1 MKFGPVPVARAASC
15 LLAHR
20 LVGEDGRSLFVKGHI
35 LTEDDC
41 ARLAALGYREL
52 IVARLDADDLDE
64 DEAAHRIAE
73 PLAGEH
79 VEARVGGA
87 GRATLHAQ
95 RRGTLRLQLALLE
108 RLNMIDDGITIA
120 TLREHSLVDVGEM
133 LALVKVVPF
142 AIPTARVEDAVASTR
157 EAGALLSIRPL
168 RELTVALILSG
179 PTAARE
185 RLRRGFVSPVQRRV
199 EALGCSLREP
209 RYCAHE
215 AGALA
220 GAMREEAASA
230 SLLLVAG
237 ISAIIDRGD
246 VVPSA
251 LERAGGSVTHFGVP
265 VDPGTL
271 LMLGY
276 LGEVPV
282 VGAPGCVQSPKTNVI
297 DWILPRLVAGERLT
311 RSDLLRLGHGGL
323 LEEIPQRP
331 LPRARLLRPQSAGTR
346 SLRQ

>member
-1 MKFGPVPVARAASC
+1 MKFGPVPTADAAGC

-20 LVGEDGRSLFVKGHI
+20 LVGANGRSLFVKGH
-35 LTEDDC
+35 LLSEADC
-41 ARLAALGYREL
+41 ERLAALGYREL
-52 IVARLDADDLDE
+52 TVARLEADDLDE
-64 DEAAHRIAE
+64 DEAARRIAE

-79 VEARVGGA
+79 VSLRIGGA
-87 GRATLHAQ
+87 GRATLHAG
-95 RRGTLRLQLALLE
+95 RRGVLRLGRELLD
-108 RLNMIDDGITIA
+108 RLNRIDDGITIA
-120 TLREHSLVDVGEM
+120 TLRAHSLVDEGEM

-142 AIPTARVEDAVASTR
+142 AIPAARVQDAVSIAQ
-157 EAGALLSIRPL
+157 EGGALLSIRPL
-168 RELTVALILSG
+168 RPLQVTLILSG
-179 PTAARE
+179 PAAAKE
-185 RLRRGFVSPVQRRV
+185 RLQRGFVAPVQRRV
-199 EALGCSLREP
+199 EALGCTLLEP
-209 RYCAHE
+209 RFCAHE
-215 AGALA
+215 TDALA
-220 GAMREEAASA
+220 ETLRHAAQEVD
-230 SLLLVAG
+230 LLLVAG

-282 VGAPGCVQSPKTNVI
+282 VGTPGCVQSPKTNVV

-311 RSDLLRLGHGGL
+311 RSDLLQLGHGGL

-331 LPRARLLRPQSAGTR
+331 LPRSRKP
-346 SLRQ
+346 

>member
-1 MKFGPVPVARAASC
+1 MKFGPLPIDQAAGC

-20 LVGEDGRSLFVKGHI
+20 LVGEDGRSLFVKGHR
-35 LTEDDC
+35 LSEADC
-41 ARLAALGYREL
+41 ERLAALGYREL
-52 IVARLDADDLDE
+52 TVARLEADDVDE
-64 DEAAHRIAE
+64 DEAARRIAE
-73 PLAGEH
+73 PLAGAH
-79 VEARVGGA
+79 VSLRVGGA
-87 GRATLHAQ
+87 GRATLHAE
-95 RRGTLRLQLALLE
+95 RRGVLRVGRALLE

-120 TLREHSLVDVGEM
+120 TLREHSLVSEGEM

-142 AIPTARVEDAVASTR
+142 AIPAARVQDAVASAR
-157 EAGALLSIRPL
+157 EAGPLLAIRPL
-168 RELTVALILSG
+168 RELQVALILSG
-179 PTAARE
+179 PAAAKA
-185 RLRRGFVSPVQRRV
+185 RLQRGFVAPVQRRI
-199 EALGCSLREP
+199 EALSCSLREP
-209 RYCAHE
+209 LFCQHE
-215 AGALA
+215 PAALA
-220 GAMREEAASA
+220 ATLKEAAA
-230 SLLLVAG
+230 RTDLILVAG

-331 LPRARLLRPQSAGTR
+331 LPRSRRP
-346 SLRQ
+346 

>member
-1 MKFGPVPVARAASC
+1 MKFGPVPIADAVGC

-20 LVGEDGRSLFVKGHI
+20 LVGADGRSLFVKGH
-35 LTEDDC
+35 LLSEADC

-52 IVARLDADDLDE
+52 TVARLEADDLGE
-64 DEAAHRIAE
+64 DEAARRIAE

-79 VEARVGGA
+79 VSLRVGGA
-87 GRATLHAQ
+87 GRATLHAEC
-95 RRGTLRLQLALLE
+95 RGVLRLGPGLLE
-108 RLNMIDDGITIA
+108 RLNIIDDGITIA
-120 TLREHSLVDVGEM
+120 TLREHSLVDKGEM

-142 AIPTARVEDAVASTR
+142 AIPAARVQDAVAIAL
-157 EAGALLSIRPL
+157 EAGALLAIRPL
-168 RELTVALILSG
+168 QPLQVTLILSG
-179 PTAARE
+179 PAAAKE
-185 RLRRGFVSPVQRRV
+185 RLQRGFVKPVQRRV
-199 EALGCSLREP
+199 EALGCSFQEAQ
-209 RYCAHE
+209 YCAHE
-215 AGALA
+215 TAALA
-220 GAMREEAASA
+220 ETLRRAAQQA
-230 SLLLVAG
+230 DLLLVAG

-276 LGEVPV
+276 LGDVPV

-297 DWILPRLVAGERLT
+297 DWLLPRLVAGERLT
-311 RSDLLRLGHGGL
+311 RSDLLQLGHGGL

-331 LPRARLLRPQSAGTR
+331 LPRSRKP
-346 SLRQ
+346 

>member
-1 MKFGPVPVARAASC
+1 MKFGPVPIADAVGC

-20 LVGEDGRSLFVKGHI
+20 LVGADGRSLFVKGH
-35 LTEDDC
+35 LLSEADC

-52 IVARLDADDLDE
+52 TVARLEADDLGE
-64 DEAAHRIAE
+64 DEAARRIAE
-73 PLAGEH
+73 PLAGDH
-79 VEARVGGA
+79 VSLRVGGA
-87 GRATLHAQ
+87 GRATLHAEC
-95 RRGTLRLQLALLE
+95 RGVLRLGPGLLE

-120 TLREHSLVDVGEM
+120 TLREHSLVDKGEM

-142 AIPTARVEDAVASTR
+142 AIPAARVQDAVAIAQ
-157 EAGALLSIRPL
+157 EAGALLAIRPL
-168 RELTVALILSG
+168 RPLQVTLILSG
-179 PTAARE
+179 PAAAKE
-185 RLRRGFVSPVQRRV
+185 RLQRGFVKPVQRRV
-199 EALGCSLREP
+199 EALGCSFQEAQ
-209 RYCAHE
+209 YCAHE
-215 AGALA
+215 TTALA
-220 GAMREEAASA
+220 ETLRRAAQQA
-230 SLLLVAG
+230 DLLLVAG

-276 LGEVPV
+276 LGDVPV

-297 DWILPRLVAGERLT
+297 DWLLPRLVAGERLT
-311 RSDLLRLGHGGL
+311 RSDLLQLGHGGL

-331 LPRARLLRPQSAGTR
+331 LPRSRKP
-346 SLRQ
+346 

>member
-1 MKFGPVPVARAASC
+1 MKFGPVPIDQAAGC

-20 LVGEDGRSLFVKGHI
+20 LVGADGRSLFVKGHQ
-35 LTEDDC
+35 LSAADC
-41 ARLAALGYREL
+41 ERLAALGYHEL
-52 IVARLDADDLDE
+52 TVARLEADDIDE
-64 DEAAHRIAE
+64 DEAARRIAE
-73 PLAGEH
+73 PLAGAH
-79 VEARVGGA
+79 VSLRVGGA
-87 GRATLHAQ
+87 GRATLHAE
-95 RRGTLRLQLALLE
+95 RRGVLRVGRSLLE

-120 TLREHSLVDVGEM
+120 TLREHSLVAVGEM

-142 AIPTARVEDAVASTR
+142 AIPVARVQDAVASAR
-157 EAGALLSIRPL
+157 EAGPLLAIRPL
-168 RELTVALILSG
+168 REMQVALILSG
-179 PTAARE
+179 PVAAKA
-185 RLRRGFVSPVQRRV
+185 RLQRGFVAPVQRRI
-199 EALGCSLREP
+199 EALDCSLREP
-209 RYCAHE
+209 LFCQHE
-215 AGALA
+215 PGALA
-220 GAMREEAASA
+220 ATMREAAA
-230 SLLLVAG
+230 QTDLILVAG

-297 DWILPRLVAGERLT
+297 DWILPRLVSGERLT

-331 LPRARLLRPQSAGTR
+331 LPRSRRP
-346 SLRQ
+346 